1 MNEKLTAMLEQ
12 ARNLYEHDKNE
23 EAAEYAKSIIAEAE
37 LQNNAV
43 AKAYA
48 INTIGNTY
56 FNRNLYE
63 EALNYYLQAE
73 AILSEKGESAN
84 LVPSLI
90 NIAIIYNRQKFYD
103 KAIEF
108 YQKALQLLSG
118 EGEDSIKLKAQIHN
132 GLGNVYSESGITT
145 DAYYHFEEVL
155 YICLEA
161 NIKYG
166 IALAYSNLACVAIK
180 MKDAKNARYLAEKTL
195 EISDAENF
203 GMLSLV
209 AKTVIA
215 DSLLIEEK
223 YSEGIQFYHEI
234 IPEITDY
241 KRDDILRDAYTILS
255 DSYSKTGDFE
265 NAYYNRLKL
274 EEVTARINSVERT
287 EVLNNMQ
294 VRFETEKK
302 EKEIKDLQ
310 LTNEQFAR
318 RKITAELES
327 LRSRMN
333 PHFVYN
339 VMNTIQSLII
349 LDKKDEASKA
359 VERFARLN
367 RITLEHSGKN
377 EVTIDE
383 EINLLKNY
391 IETEQL
397 LMPGNFN
404 YSITVDENLESD
416 FTFLP
421 SLLIQPFVENAIKH
435 GLMHQ
440 TGDKTLIIKFNLEKN
455 LLQILIEDNGIGIK
469 KSDELNKKISNK
481 PTSFATKAIEERL
494 SLLNETRTLPII
506 INMFDLS
513 EKDEKLCGT
522 KVEIL
527 IPLEEN

>member
-37 LQNNAV
+37 IQKNAV

-48 INTIGNTY
+48 FNTIGNTY
-56 FNRNLYE
+56 FNRNLHE

-73 AILSEKGESAN
+73 AILSEKSESAN
-84 LVPSLI
+84 IVPSLI

-108 YQKALQLLSG
+108 YQKALQLLSD
-118 EGEDSIKLKAQIHN
+118 EAEDSIKLKAQIHN
-132 GLGNVYSESGITT
+132 GLGNVFSESGRVI
-145 DAYYHFEEVL
+145 DACNHFEKVL
-155 YICLEA
+155 NICLEA

-180 MKDAKNARYLAEKTL
+180 TKDAQNARYLAEKTL

-223 YSEGIQFYHEI
+223 YSEGIKFYLEI
-234 IPEITDY
+234 IPQIIYY
-241 KRDDILRDAYTILS
+241 KRDDILQDAYTILS
-255 DSYSKTGDFE
+255 DSYSKIGDFE
-265 NAYYNRLKL
+265 NAYHNRLKL
-274 EEVTARINSVERT
+274 EEVTARINSLERT
-287 EVLNNMQ
+287 EVLNTMQ

-302 EKEIKDLQ
+302 EKAIKDLQ
-310 LTNEQFAR
+310 LANEQFAR
-318 RKITAELES
+318 RKIAAELES

-349 LDKKDEASKA
+349 LDKKEEASMA

-383 EINLLKNY
+383 EIILLKNY

-397 LMPGNFN
+397 LMQGNFN
-404 YSITVDENLESD
+404 YSIEVDENLESD

-440 TGDKTLIIKFNLEKN
+440 SGEKILSIKFNQQNK
-455 LLQILIEDNGIGIK
+455 LLQILIEDNGIGMK
-469 KSDELNKKISNK
+469 KSNEINKKISNK
-481 PTSFATKAIEERL
+481 PISFATRAIEERL
-494 SLLNETRTLPII
+494 SLLNETRTLPINI
-506 INMFDLS
+506 TMTDLYYS
-513 EKDEKLCGT
+513 DEKLSGT

-527 IPLEEN
+527 IPLEES